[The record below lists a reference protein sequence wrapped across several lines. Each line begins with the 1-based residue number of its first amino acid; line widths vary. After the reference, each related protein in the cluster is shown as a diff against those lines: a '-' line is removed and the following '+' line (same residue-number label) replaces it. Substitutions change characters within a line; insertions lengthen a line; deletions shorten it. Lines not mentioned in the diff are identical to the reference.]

1 MTIPLHGWSCAVLP
15 CPTYLFVV
23 LPCPSQLCVVLWQ
36 ANRGSFPH
44 TFFFETPA
52 EHPKDNNGQTCAPM
66 TGEPAPGGGG
76 LGESCEG
83 GEERGEAAE
92 GGGESP

>member
-1 MTIPLHGWSCAVLP
+1 MPPTSPPSLQANRGYFPHTFFDSPPLPHTLPLPLWLCAP
-15 CPTYLFVV
+15 
-23 LPCPSQLCVVLWQ
+23 PSLQ

-66 TGEPAPGGGG
+66 TGEGGG
-76 LGESCEG
+76 
-83 GEERGEAAE
+83 AAM
-92 GGGESP
+92 